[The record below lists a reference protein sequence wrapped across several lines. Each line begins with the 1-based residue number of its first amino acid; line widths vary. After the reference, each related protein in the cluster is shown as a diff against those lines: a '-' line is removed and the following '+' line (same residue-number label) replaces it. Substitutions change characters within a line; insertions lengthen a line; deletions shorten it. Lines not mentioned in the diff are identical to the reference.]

1 MPFGLPTVE
10 RLLYNKG
17 DQIVKPGSKDRKTSI
32 LITGLELDELQRF
45 VWMMAESFGLDR
57 RIANYQ
63 GVLPIGLWRW
73 DIECLVDVINSVL
86 DDPEYYPTQDNPE
99 YLAIKALRDRL
110 QVENDALYAELRT
123 STRKK

>member
-1 MPFGLPTVE
+1 M
-10 RLLYNKG
+10 
-17 DQIVKPGSKDRKTSI
+17 VKPGSKDRKASI
-32 LITGLELDELQRF
+32 LITSLELDELQRF

-63 GVLPIGLWRW
+63 SMRPIGLWRW

-86 DDPEYYPTQDNPE
+86 DDPEYYPTQNTPE
-99 YLAIKALRDRL
+99 YLAIKTLRDRL
-110 QVENDALYAELRT
+110 QVEEDALYAELRT

>member
-1 MPFGLPTVE
+1 M
-10 RLLYNKG
+10 
-17 DQIVKPGSKDRKTSI
+17 IKPGSKDRKASI

-45 VWMMAESFGLDR
+45 VWMMVESFGLDR

-63 GVLPIGLWRW
+63 GVRPIGLWRW

-86 DDPEYYPTQDNPE
+86 DDPEYYLTQDSPE

-110 QVENDALYAELRT
+110 QAEEDVLDAELQT
-123 STRKK
+123 GARKR